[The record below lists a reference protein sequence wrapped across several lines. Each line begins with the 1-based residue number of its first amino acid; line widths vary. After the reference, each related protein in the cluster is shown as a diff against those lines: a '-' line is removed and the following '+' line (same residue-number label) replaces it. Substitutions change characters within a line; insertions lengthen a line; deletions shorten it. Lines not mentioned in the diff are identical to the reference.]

1 MSSGRT
7 VWPGRRTRWWSA
19 SGVGANGPGSNAP
32 TCRCS
37 TSATTWWT
45 TWSSSPGRSRLSWAD
60 VWAGQAVVDPVH
72 QLGDRTVCR
81 VERQVGVRPV
91 FVVVLPH
98 LGPLRQAVAV
108 DVRLA
113 GDDPPLVLRL
123 GAGELDLQEARA
135 GSAGD
140 VPPGLTGDFER
151 VDRVGDHVDA
161 ELQLVRRDGVCRG
174 VPLRPGCSAV
184 RGGRLQQRLLDG
196 VHPHVRGATPRG
208 PGPGEGGLASARESA
223 ENEQHGCC
231 R

>member
-1 MSSGRT
+1 MSFGRT

-19 SGVGANGPGSNAP
+19 SGGGANGPGSNAP

-37 TSATTWWT
+37 TSGTTWWT
-45 TWSSSPGRSRLSWAD
+45 TWSSSPGGSCLSWAD

-91 FVVVLPH
+91 VVVVLLH

-108 DVRLA
+108 DVRLT

-123 GAGELDLQEARA
+123 GAGDLDLQEART

-140 VPPGLTGDFER
+140 VPPGLTGDRER
-151 VDRVGDHVDA
+151 VDRVGDHVDT
-161 ELQLVRRDGVCRG
+161 EPQLVRGDGVCRG
-174 VPLRPGCSAV
+174 VPLRSWCGPL
-184 RGGRLQQRLLDG
+184 RGARLQQRLLDR
-196 VHPHVRGATPRG
+196 VHPHVRGSAPRG
-208 PGPGEGGLASARESA
+208 PDPGEGGLARARGAA
-223 ENEQHGCC
+223 EA
-231 R
+231 